1 MQENPLHPPPMLLVD
16 PPEVSDEVASE
27 ILNFLY
33 ELVNA
38 FEDHYANQLRRYHET
53 NTSPQPNP
61 IGFDDESPPF

>member
-1 MQENPLHPPPMLLVD
+1 MLLID
-16 PPEVSDEVASE
+16 PPEVSDEAASE

>member
-1 MQENPLHPPPMLLVD
+1 MLLVD